1 MKTKLTKKEIVRDKL
16 IELRKQAKE
25 MMKVW
30 DNMDEEDCEVKK
42 YGTI

>member
-30 DNMDEEDCEVKK
+30 DKMDEEDCEGEDAT
-42 YGTI
+42 Y